1 MKPRSIHQLLQ
12 SFSLFQNLSEM
23 ELELLASIAIHR
35 SYPEGTHIFMQGET
49 LKNVYFIHRGQIK
62 IYRTDLQGKEQIINI
77 LQSGE
82 MFPHQGF
89 FRGGTYPAHAVSMDN
104 STLIYIPIQAFEQF
118 LLKNPEIC
126 MKIFRVLGEK
136 IVDLQNRLEEKV
148 LHNTREQII
157 LLLIRI
163 AKNHGVKI
171 ADGKTLI
178 TTNFTNRELANMIGT
193 SRETMNRTLAQLKK
207 KQIVSTNENGQL
219 LMNVENLKDEL
230 F

>member
-1 MKPRSIHQLLQ
+1 MYED
-12 SFSLFQNLSEM
+12 LS
-23 ELELLASIAIHR
+23 
-35 SYPEGTHIFMQGET
+35 GTWG
-49 LKNVYFIHRGQIK
+49 
-62 IYRTDLQGKEQIINI
+62 
-77 LQSGE
+77 
-82 MFPHQGF
+82 
-89 FRGGTYPAHAVSMDN
+89 
-104 STLIYIPIQAFEQF
+104 
-118 LLKNPEIC
+118 
-126 MKIFRVLGEK
+126 K